1 MSHLCPRGSNEADS
15 MYLRHKNRDSVF
27 LKNIMSYFRKIYNLT
42 PYRESSFFWI
52 LEVGRKT
59 ILTSFHRKKSDPLL
73 SILPRGGGQLGKDG
87 FVMFIAKWRDQKN
100 SKMQKGRFLEIY
112 TIRDRGKFG
121 KLRLYRQFCARFRQ
135 TRFFN
140 TQEREYACPVAWGLR
155 QKFKIE
161 KCWILALTTF
171 SDRLYI
177 NRGHPAMGIAISIL
191 PIHRDGG
198 LISSLLSAMLGIA

>member
-1 MSHLCPRGSNEADS
+1 M
-15 MYLRHKNRDSVF
+15 
-27 LKNIMSYFRKIYNLT
+27 
-42 PYRESSFFWI
+42 
-52 LEVGRKT
+52 
-59 ILTSFHRKKSDPLL
+59 
-73 SILPRGGGQLGKDG
+73 
-87 FVMFIAKWRDQKN
+87 
-100 SKMQKGRFLEIY
+100 EIY
-112 TIRDRGKFG
+112 TIWGRAKFG
-121 KLRLYRQFCARFRQ
+121 KLCFYHSFGAIFRQ

-161 KCWILALTTF
+161 KCWIFTLTTF

-198 LISSLLSAMLGIA
+198 LLCYHKLKSQPLKCSLTQPDLRQYGRAYQRVIVDSSFCCKGIREGPGILLFITCPNITYSQLC